1 MANKADNLMSR
12 TPEQKFQDRSKG
24 GKARA
29 EQARAK
35 KKMAEELKLLLA
47 LPIRKKSIGNKATKI
62 IESDKAK
69 ALEDFKG
76 VNTTVQ
82 TQILLKITQMAM
94 SGNVKAIEFIANLM
108 GENKQTLDINMDAK
122 VNSPVD
128 TLADD
133 LFGDDKN

>member
-1 MANKADNLMSR
+1 MPN
-12 TPEQKFQDRSKG
+12 PENVMLTGEARKLASSKG
-24 GKARA
+24 GKKSA
-29 EQARAK
+29 ETRKAK
-35 KKMAEELKLLLA
+35 RKMAEELGMLLA
-47 LPIRKKSIGNKATKI
+47 LPVRKRTVSNKATKL

-94 SGNVKAIEFIANLM
+94 SGNVKAIEFIANLT
-108 GENKQTLDINMDAK
+108 GETKQTIDINMDAK
-122 VNSPVD
+122 INSPVD

-133 LFGDDKN
+133 LFGDDSK